1 MWTSGKNYFK
11 EFFFINVPGQTMTI
25 LLTNNPFHNLC
36 FKGSAVHTMED
47 KAKLVDSDQ
56 AGYYQMTSRKT
67 DKISCHSG
75 QGL

>member
-1 MWTSGKNYFK
+1 
-11 EFFFINVPGQTMTI
+11 MTI

-67 DKISCHSG
+67 DKISCHSR